1 MRSDS
6 SESSD
11 SLLGSS
17 QQPFPFLLHLFN
29 ISKTIAFCP
38 VGHQVILKAR
48 LNPLLLLLFLFVSVH
63 DAYLSLQ
70 FSFCAFFC
78 LYRVHFKLSTVFRII
93 IILFLKPQKYFLNKS
108 KFHAI
113 VHIIREGL
121 LALFFV
127 LCLSDL
133 IRYEFFFGIFPGG
146 GSCLAAKILPHSPYT
161 VHHHNACYRII
172 NRLSE
177 YHFTTTFV
185 SSWISRLFSSYKL
198 FFFFDL

>member
-1 MRSDS
+1 MHTYLFS
-6 SESSD
+6 S
-11 SLLGSS
+11 
-17 QQPFPFLLHLFN
+17 
-29 ISKTIAFCP
+29 
-38 VGHQVILKAR
+38 
-48 LNPLLLLLFLFVSVH
+48 LFVHFFVYIGCISNFQRCFV
-63 DAYLSLQ
+63 SL
-70 FSFCAFFC
+70 SFCFSNPKNIF
-78 LYRVHFKLSTVFRII
+78 S
-93 IILFLKPQKYFLNKS
+93 NKS

-172 NRLSE
+172 HRLSE